1 MPLEKLVFTVVLG
14 FVAIWLLDVTLR
26 RRWELPKEKERIY
39 YSKAHRILFH
49 TLMGASF
56 FATLIVSFLISNG
69 LTALEIIL
77 LPLLT
82 SGATAVLKGFMEW
95 KHAENRNLYKAT
107 MINTIGSAI
116 IVVLMTTTI
125 IEGLNLS
132 S

>member
-39 YSKAHRILFH
+39 YSKVHRILFH

-69 LTALEIIL
+69 LTALEVIL

>member
-39 YSKAHRILFH
+39 YSKVHRILFH

-69 LTALEIIL
+69 LTALEVIL

-82 SGATAVLKGFMEW
+82 SGATTVLKGFMEW

-125 IEGLNLS
+125 IDGLNLS